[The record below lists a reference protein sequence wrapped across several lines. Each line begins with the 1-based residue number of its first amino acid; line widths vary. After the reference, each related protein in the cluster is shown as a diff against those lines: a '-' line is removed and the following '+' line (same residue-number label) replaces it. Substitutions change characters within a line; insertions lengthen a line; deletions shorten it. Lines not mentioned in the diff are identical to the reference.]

1 MSGRDG
7 RHDGSPPRLADV
19 SMGSDALARETAEAV
34 ARRSYGKLV
43 ALLAGRTRDL
53 SGAEDA
59 LSEAFASALASW
71 PATGIPQNPEAWL
84 LTAARRKSIDAAR
97 KRKRAELASD
107 HITLMADELA
117 QANDNEL
124 PDQRLALMFACA
136 HPGIDANI
144 RAPLILQTVLGFDA
158 AAIASAFLVAPGA
171 MGQRLVRAKTKI
183 RTAGI
188 PFRVPDL
195 ADLAERLDAVLEA
208 IYAAYAEGWSDPAG
222 TDIHRRNLAGEAIWL
237 GRLMASLLPDQPEA
251 LGLLSLM
258 LHTEARRDARR
269 NAGGEFIPLDRQ
281 DIARWNADLVHEA
294 EALLR
299 RAGAMDRIGRYQL
312 EAAVQSAHA
321 IRRLT
326 GSSDW
331 SAIVSLYDGLLAL
344 TGSPVVAINRAVA
357 IAEIEG
363 PKAGLAALDDQ
374 AADAHLS
381 QYQPWWAARAELLAR
396 CNRKAEAAEA
406 YEQAI
411 GLEPDPAIRRFLQ
424 GKRASLC

>member
-1 MSGRDG
+1 MQ
-7 RHDGSPPRLADV
+7 
-19 SMGSDALARETAEAV
+19 SDALARETAEAV

-43 ALLAGRTRDL
+43 ALLAARTRDL
-53 SGAEDA
+53 SSAEDA
-59 LSEAFASALASW
+59 LAEAFTAALASW
-71 PATGIPQNPEAWL
+71 PSSGIPDNPEAWL

-107 HITLMADELA
+107 HIALLADELS

-124 PDQRLALMFACA
+124 PDQRLALMFACG

-158 AAIASAFLVAPGA
+158 ATIASAFLVAPTA
-171 MGQRLVRAKTKI
+171 MSQRLVRAKTKI

-188 PFRVPDL
+188 PFRVPDR

-222 TDIHRRNLAGEAIWL
+222 TDIHRRNLAGEGIWL
-237 GRLMASLLPDQPEA
+237 GRLMASLMPDEPEV
-251 LGLLSLM
+251 LGLLALM

-269 NAGGEFIPLDRQ
+269 SNTGDFIPLDKQ
-281 DIARWNADLVHEA
+281 DATRWNAVLIHEA
-294 EALLR
+294 ETLLR
-299 RAGAMDRIGRYQL
+299 RAGTLNRIGRYQL

-326 GSSDW
+326 GSADW
-331 SAIVSLYDGLLAL
+331 GAIVSLYDGLLQL
-344 TGSPVVAINRAVA
+344 TQSPVVAINRAVA

-363 PKAGLAALDDQ
+363 PQAGLAALGEQ
-374 AADAHLS
+374 SAAPRLS

-396 CNRKAEAAEA
+396 CGRTTEAIAA

-411 GLEPDPAIRRFLQ
+411 GLEPDPAVRRFLQ
-424 GKRASLC
+424 ARQSALHERSEP